1 MASVSSLIILT
12 FINNLFMNYKK
23 FFSDELVSLKSQ
35 GLYRKFRAINRNKAS
50 FPKATE
56 RFEGK
61 EREVEV
67 WCSNDYLNLSQ
78 HPEVTKTSIEVI
90 NELGTGSGG
99 TRNISGTSTYHVDL
113 ERLIADL
120 HRKESALLFPSA
132 YTANQSTL
140 WTLCK
145 NMEGIEVFSDELNH
159 ASLIQGIKNADVV
172 THIFRHNDT
181 EHLEELLNTANA
193 NTPKLI
199 VFESLYSMEGLRS
212 PLQKIIDIAKKY
224 NALTY
229 LDEVHSVGLY
239 GPEGR
244 GITAEKGLEDE
255 IDIINGTL
263 SKSYGQMGGYVAAN
277 ADIIDYIRSFAPG
290 FIFTSSMNPSI
301 AAASI
306 TSIKIAMSSEDL
318 RENIRINSDRIRAG
332 LRELQIPFLEND
344 SHIIPIHLYD
354 PRLCKEAANLL
365 LEKHGIYIQPIFYP
379 TVPKGDERFRVTITP
394 RHEASDIDHFLDALD
409 DVWKQMDLK
418 RSDSDQEEKSAVS
431 RIY

>member
-1 MASVSSLIILT
+1 
-12 FINNLFMNYKK
+12 MNYKK
-23 FFSDELVSLKSQ
+23 YFADELKSLKSQ
-35 GLYRKFRAINRNKAS
+35 GLYRKFRQINRNQIN

-61 EREVEV
+61 ERAVEV

-78 HPEVTKTSIEVI
+78 HPVVILESIKVI
-90 NELGTGSGG
+90 KELGTGSGG
-99 TRNISGTSTYHVDL
+99 TRNISGTSTYHADL
-113 ERLIADL
+113 EKNLAEL
-120 HRKESALLFPSA
+120 HNKEASLLFPSA

-145 NMEGIEVFSDELNH
+145 KLEGCEVYSDELNH
-159 ASLIQGIKNADVV
+159 ASMIQGIKNANVS
-172 THIFRHNDT
+172 THVFKHNDV
-181 EHLEELLNTANA
+181 EHLEELLKTSNA

-212 PLQKIIDIAKKY
+212 PIKQIVNLAKKY

-244 GITAEKGLEDE
+244 GIAAELDVIDD

-263 SKSYGQMGGYVAAN
+263 SKAFGQMGGYVAAN
-277 ADIIDYIRSFAPG
+277 NDIIDFIRSFAPG
-290 FIFTSSMNPSI
+290 FIFTSSANPSI

-306 TSIKIAMSSEDL
+306 QAIQIAKRADIL
-318 RENIRINSDRIRAG
+318 RENIKTNSNLIREG
-332 LRELQIPFLEND
+332 LSEYNIPFLKND
-344 SHIIPIHLYD
+344 SHIVPIHLYE
-354 PRLCKEAANLL
+354 PELCKKAANALI
-365 LEKHGIYIQPIFYP
+365 EEHGIYIQPIFYP

-394 RHEASDIDHFLDALD
+394 KHSASDVQSFVESLDK
-409 DVWKQMDLK
+409 VWSDLNLK
-418 RSDSDQEEKSAVS
+418 RSVKPAQKELRKVS
-431 RIY
+431 KIY

>member
-1 MASVSSLIILT
+1 
-12 FINNLFMNYKK
+12 MNYKK
-23 FFSDELVSLKSQ
+23 FFSDELISLKSQ
-35 GLYRKFRAINRNKAS
+35 GLYRKFRAINRNKSS

-78 HPEVTKTSIEVI
+78 HPQVTRTSVEVI
-90 NELGTGSGG
+90 NQLGTGSGG

-113 ERLIADL
+113 ENLLAEL
-120 HRKESALLFPSA
+120 HQKESALLFPSA

-145 NMEGIEVFSDELNH
+145 NMEGVEVFSDELNH

-181 EHLEELLNTANA
+181 EHLEELLKTANA
-193 NTPKLI
+193 NSPKII

-212 PLQKIIDIAKKY
+212 PLQKIIEIARKY

-244 GITAEKGLEDE
+244 GITAEKGLDQD

-263 SKSYGQMGGYVAAN
+263 SKSFGQMGGYVAAN
-277 ADIIDYIRSFAPG
+277 SDIIDYIRSFATG

-306 TSIKIAMSSEDL
+306 TAIIIAKKAEDL
-318 RENIRINSDRIRAG
+318 RENIRHNSARIRKG
-332 LRELQIPFLEND
+332 LTDLEIPFLEND

-354 PRLCKEAANLL
+354 PRLCKEAANML

-394 RHEASDIDHFLDALD
+394 RHEAGDIDHFLEALD
-409 DVWKQMDLK
+409 DVWKTLDLK
-418 RSDSDQEEKSAVS
+418 RSDLSTEERTSVS

>member
-1 MASVSSLIILT
+1 
-12 FINNLFMNYKK
+12 MNYKK
-23 FFSDELVSLKSQ
+23 FFSDELISLKSQ
-35 GLYRKFRAINRNKAS
+35 GLYRKFRAINRNKSS

-56 RFEGK
+56 RFEGQ

-113 ERLIADL
+113 EKLLADL

-181 EHLEELLNTANA
+181 EHLEELLNNANA
-193 NTPKLI
+193 NTPKLV

-212 PLQKIIDIAKKY
+212 PLQKIIEIAKKY

-244 GITAEKGLEDE
+244 GITAEKGLEAE
-255 IDIINGTL
+255 IYIINGTL
-263 SKSYGQMGGYVAAN
+263 SKSFGQMGGYVAAN
-277 ADIIDYIRSFAPG
+277 SDIIDYIRSFAPG

-318 RENIRINSDRIRAG
+318 RDNIRINSDRIRLG
-332 LRELQIPFLEND
+332 LRDLQIPFLEND

-394 RHEASDIDHFLDALD
+394 RHEASDIQHFLDALD
-409 DVWKQMDLK
+409 DVWNQMGLK
-418 RSDSDQEEKSAVS
+418 RSDSIEEERSAVS

>member
-1 MASVSSLIILT
+1 
-12 FINNLFMNYKK
+12 MNYKK

-418 RSDSDQEEKSAVS
+418 RSDSDQEDKSAVS

>member
-1 MASVSSLIILT
+1 
-12 FINNLFMNYKK
+12 MNYKK
-23 FFSDELVSLKSQ
+23 FFSDELISLKSQ
-35 GLYRKFRAINRNKAS
+35 GLYRKFRAINRNKSS

-78 HPEVTKTSIEVI
+78 HPEVTKTSVEVI
-90 NELGTGSGG
+90 NQLGTGSGG

-113 ERLIADL
+113 ENLLADL
-120 HRKESALLFPSA
+120 HNKESALLFPSA

-145 NMEGIEVFSDELNH
+145 NLGGVEVFSDELNH

-181 EHLEELLNTANA
+181 DHLEELLKTANA
-193 NTPKLI
+193 NTPKII

-212 PLQKIIDIAKKY
+212 PLQKIIEIAKKY

-244 GITAEKGLEDE
+244 GITAEKGLEDD

-263 SKSYGQMGGYVAAN
+263 SKSFGQMGGYVAAN
-277 ADIIDYIRSFAPG
+277 SDIIDYIRSFAPG

-306 TSIKIAMSSEDL
+306 TAINIAKEAEDL
-318 RENIRINSDRIRAG
+318 RENIRLNSDRIRKG
-332 LRELQIPFLEND
+332 LTDLQIPFLEND

-394 RHEASDIDHFLDALD
+394 RHEAGDIDHFLDALD
-409 DVWKQMDLK
+409 DVWKAMDLR
-418 RSDSDQEEKSAVS
+418 RSEESQEEKPAVS

>member
-1 MASVSSLIILT
+1 
-12 FINNLFMNYKK
+12 MNYKK

-35 GLYRKFRAINRNKAS
+35 GLYRKFRAINRNKSS

-78 HPEVTKTSIEVI
+78 PPQVTQTSVEVI
-90 NELGTGSGG
+90 NQLGTGSGG
-99 TRNISGTSTYHVDL
+99 TRNISGTSTYNVDL
-113 ERLIADL
+113 ENLLAEL
-120 HRKESALLFPSA
+120 HQKESALLFPSA

-145 NMEGIEVFSDELNH
+145 NMEGVEVFSDELNH

-181 EHLEELLNTANA
+181 EHLEELLKTANA
-193 NTPKLI
+193 NSPKII

-212 PLQKIIDIAKKY
+212 PLQKIIEIARRY

-244 GITAEKGLEDE
+244 GITAEKGLDQD

-263 SKSYGQMGGYVAAN
+263 SKSFGQMGGYVAAN
-277 ADIIDYIRSFAPG
+277 SDIIDYIRSFAPG

-306 TSIKIAMSSEDL
+306 TAINIAKKAEDL
-318 RENIRINSDRIRAG
+318 RENIRHNSARIRKG
-332 LRELQIPFLEND
+332 LTDLEIPFLEND

-394 RHEASDIDHFLDALD
+394 RHEAGDIDHFLEALD
-409 DVWKQMDLK
+409 NVWKTLDLK
-418 RSDSDQEEKSAVS
+418 RSDLTAEEKTEIS

>member
-1 MASVSSLIILT
+1 
-12 FINNLFMNYKK
+12 MNYKK
-23 FFSDELVSLKSQ
+23 YFADELKSLKSQ
-35 GLYRKFRAINRNKAS
+35 GLYRKFRQINRNQIN

-61 EREVEV
+61 ERAVEV

-78 HPEVTKTSIEVI
+78 HPVVILESIKVI
-90 NELGTGSGG
+90 KELGTGSGG
-99 TRNISGTSTYHVDL
+99 TRNISGTSTYHADL
-113 ERLIADL
+113 EKNLAEL
-120 HRKESALLFPSA
+120 HNKEASLLFPSA

-145 NMEGIEVFSDELNH
+145 KLEGCEVYSDELNH
-159 ASLIQGIKNADVV
+159 ASMIQGIKNANVS
-172 THIFRHNDT
+172 THVFKHNDV
-181 EHLEELLNTANA
+181 EHLEELLKTSNA

-212 PLQKIIDIAKKY
+212 PIKQIVNLAKKY

-244 GITAEKGLEDE
+244 GIAAELDVIDD

-263 SKSYGQMGGYVAAN
+263 SKAFGQMGGYVAAN
-277 ADIIDYIRSFAPG
+277 NDIIDFIRSFAPG
-290 FIFTSSMNPSI
+290 FIFTSSANPSI

-306 TSIKIAMSSEDL
+306 QAIQIAKRADIL
-318 RENIRINSDRIRAG
+318 RENIKMNSNLIREG
-332 LRELQIPFLEND
+332 LSEYNIPFLKND
-344 SHIIPIHLYD
+344 SHIVPIHLYE
-354 PRLCKEAANLL
+354 PELGKKAANTLI
-365 LEKHGIYIQPIFYP
+365 EEHGIYIQPIFYP

-394 RHEASDIDHFLDALD
+394 KHSASDVQSFVESLDK
-409 DVWKQMDLK
+409 VWSDLNLK
-418 RSDSDQEEKSAVS
+418 RSVKPARKELRKVS
-431 RIY
+431 KIY

>member
-1 MASVSSLIILT
+1 
-12 FINNLFMNYKK
+12 MNYKK

-35 GLYRKFRAINRNKAS
+35 GLYRKFRAINRNKSS

-78 HPEVTKTSIEVI
+78 HPDVTKTSIEVI

-418 RSDSDQEEKSAVS
+418 RSDSDQEDKSAVS

>member
-1 MASVSSLIILT
+1 
-12 FINNLFMNYKK
+12 MNYKK

-35 GLYRKFRAINRNKAS
+35 GLYRKFRAINRNKSS

-78 HPEVTKTSIEVI
+78 HPQVTQTSVEVI
-90 NELGTGSGG
+90 NQLGTGSGG

-113 ERLIADL
+113 ENLLAEL
-120 HRKESALLFPSA
+120 HQKESALLFPSA

-145 NMEGIEVFSDELNH
+145 NMEGVEVFSDELNH

-181 EHLEELLNTANA
+181 EHLEELLKTANA
-193 NTPKLI
+193 NSPKII

-212 PLQKIIDIAKKY
+212 PLQKIIEIARRY

-244 GITAEKGLEDE
+244 GITAEKGLDQD

-263 SKSYGQMGGYVAAN
+263 SKSFGQMGGYVAAN
-277 ADIIDYIRSFAPG
+277 SDIIDYIRSFAPG

-306 TSIKIAMSSEDL
+306 TAINIAKKAEDL
-318 RENIRINSDRIRAG
+318 RENIRHNSARIRKG
-332 LRELQIPFLEND
+332 LTDLEIPFLEND

-394 RHEASDIDHFLDALD
+394 RHEAGDIDHFLEALD
-409 DVWKQMDLK
+409 DVWKTLDLR
-418 RSDSDQEEKSAVS
+418 RSDLMAEERTEIS